1 MAIMAAVVQH
11 IFGNGF
17 SAGGNAIPSGR
28 SALSSGGTAPSSG
41 DTSSSSGG
49 SASSSSGNASSST
62 AQDTQEFNPGDQDT
76 KPYTAISKNLF
87 FHDRLESNT
96 FQLLIDTLRMRQQ
109 DELNFDRVRMPGSIH
124 ARNNPSSERAFRDFI
139 LRAQAVPGYL
149 PTWWKGEISTD
160 ACVEYASR
168 NADFSL
174 AVAQEKG
181 DIQKTWDEDRM
192 HIVLR
197 MVAERVYG
205 NTPGGFK
212 SGTALA
218 MMVAQENGGGGVAQH
233 VDISGLARG
242 AR

>member
-1 MAIMAAVVQH
+1 MAIMAAVAQH
-11 IFGNGF
+11 VFGNAF

-41 DTSSSSGG
+41 GAASSSG
-49 SASSSSGNASSST
+49 GNASSST
-62 AQDTQEFNPGDQDT
+62 AQDTQDTQEFNPGDQDT

-87 FHDRLESNT
+87 FHDRLESNA

-109 DELNFDRVRMPGSIH
+109 DELNFDRVCMPGSIH
-124 ARNNPSSERAFRDFI
+124 ARNEPSSERAFRDFI
-139 LRAQAVPGYL
+139 LKAQGVPGYL

-160 ACVEYASR
+160 ACVEYAQS
-168 NADFSL
+168 NAAFSL
-174 AVAQEKG
+174 AVAQEKQ
-181 DIQKTWDEDRM
+181 DIQRTWDEDRM
-192 HIVLR
+192 PMMLR

-212 SGTALA
+212 SDTVLA
-218 MMVAQENGGGGVAQH
+218 MMVAQENGGGGVVQH
-233 VDISGLARG
+233 VDVSGLARG

>member
-1 MAIMAAVVQH
+1 MTICASCAAPNPSRPCNCCQSVRYCNRACQRAHSKSHKRDRAEMAIMAAVVQH

-160 ACVEYASR
+160 ACVEYCK
-168 NADFSL
+168 
-174 AVAQEKG
+174 QEC
-181 DIQKTWDEDRM
+181 
-192 HIVLR
+192 
-197 MVAERVYG
+197 
-205 NTPGGFK
+205 
-212 SGTALA
+212 
-218 MMVAQENGGGGVAQH
+218 
-233 VDISGLARG
+233 
-242 AR
+242 

>member
-1 MAIMAAVVQH
+1 MAIMAAVAQH
-11 IFGNGF
+11 VFGNA
-17 SAGGNAIPSGR
+17 SSSGGNAIPSGR
-28 SALSSGGTAPSSG
+28 NASSSGGNASSSGGTASFSSG
-41 DTSSSSGG
+41 N
-49 SASSSSGNASSST
+49 ASSSSGNASSST
-62 AQDTQEFNPGDQDT
+62 AQDTQEFNPGDQGT

-124 ARNNPSSERAFRDFI
+124 ARNESSSEKAFRDFI
-139 LRAQAVPGYL
+139 LKAQGVPGYL

-160 ACVEYASR
+160 ACVEYAQR
-168 NADFSL
+168 NAAFSL
-174 AVAQEKG
+174 AVAQEKQ
-181 DIQKTWDEDRM
+181 DIQRTWDEDRM
-192 HIVLR
+192 PMMLR

-212 SGTALA
+212 SDTVLA

-233 VDISGLARG
+233 VDVAGLARG